1 MGDVEVLTTAGGVA
15 FVRTP
20 EERFSGIDDYPYEPR
35 YVDVDGLR
43 MAYVVA
49 EPDGASDDT
58 GTVLLLHGEPTWGY
72 LYRKM
77 IPPLVAGGYRVV
89 VPDLIGFGRSDKP
102 VERSAYSYE
111 GHVAWM
117 REFLAATGAERG
129 AGPLHLFG
137 QDWGGLIGLRV
148 AAENPGLIDRL
159 ILANTGLPEGQS
171 PGAGFEFWLQFS
183 QEVEYLDCGRLVD
196 NATAT
201 ELSEAAQEAY
211 RAPFPEELYMA
222 GARHFPVLVPI
233 SPDDPAVPANRAAW
247 EVLEGWTKP
256 VLTLWAPDDP
266 VLGGGQAALSERIP
280 GAAGQPHAEFRP
292 ASHFIQEDQGPAL
305 AEAMVDWLP

>member
-1 MGDVEVLTTAGGVA
+1 MA

-20 EERFSGIDDYPYEPR
+20 EERFGGIDDYPYEPR
-35 YVDVDGLR
+35 YVDIDGLR
-43 MAYVVA
+43 MAYVLA
-49 EPDGASDDT
+49 EPEGAGDDT
-58 GTVLLLHGEPTWGY
+58 ATILLLHGEPTWGY

-77 IPPLVAGGYRVV
+77 IPPLVAGGCRVL

-102 VERSAYSYE
+102 VERSAYTYE
-111 GHVAWM
+111 GHVEWM
-117 REFLAATGAERG
+117 RQFLAATAAERS

-148 AAENPGLIDRL
+148 AAENPDLIDRL

-196 NATAT
+196 NATAN

-211 RAPFPEELYMA
+211 RAPFPDEAYMA
-222 GARHFPVLVPI
+222 GARHFPMLVPI
-233 SPDDPAVPANRAAW
+233 SPEDPAVPANRTAW
-247 EVLEGWTKP
+247 QVLEQWTKP

-266 VLGGGQAALSERIP
+266 VLGGGQAAISERIP
-280 GAAGQPHAEFRP
+280 GAAGQPHDQFRP

-305 AEAMVDWLP
+305 AEAIVTWLS

>member
-1 MGDVEVLTTAGGVA
+1 MV
-15 FVRTP
+15 
-20 EERFSGIDDYPYEPR
+20 SDYPYEPR
-35 YVDVDGLR
+35 HVDVDGLQ
-43 MAYVVA
+43 MGYVAA
-49 EPDGASDDT
+49 EPNELDEETAT
-58 GTVLLLHGEPTWGY
+58 ILLLHGEPTWGY

-77 IPPLVAGGYRVV
+77 IPPLVAAGYRAV

-102 VERSAYSYE
+102 VERSAYAYE
-111 GHVAWM
+111 GHVEWM
-117 REFLAATGAERG
+117 REFLAATAAERG

-148 AAENPGLIDRL
+148 AAENPELFDRL

-183 QEVEYLDCGRLVD
+183 QEVDYLDCGRLVD

-201 ELSEAAQEAY
+201 DLSEAAQEAY

-222 GARHFPVLVPI
+222 GARHFPMLVPV

-247 EVLEGWTKP
+247 KVLEGWNKP
-256 VLTLWAPDDP
+256 VLALWAPDDP
-266 VLGGGQAALSERIP
+266 VLGGGQPAITERIP
-280 GAAGQPHAEFRP
+280 GATGQPHAQFRP

-305 AEAMVDWLP
+305 AEAIVAWLG

>member
-1 MGDVEVLTTAGGVA
+1 MTTAGGVA

-20 EERFSGIDDYPYEPR
+20 EERFGGIDDYPYEPR
-35 YVDVDGLR
+35 YVDIDGLR
-43 MAYVVA
+43 MAYVLA
-49 EPDGASDDT
+49 EPEGAGDDT
-58 GTVLLLHGEPTWGY
+58 ATILLLHGEPTWGY

-77 IPPLVAGGYRVV
+77 IPPLVAGGCRVL

-102 VERSAYSYE
+102 VERSAYTYE
-111 GHVAWM
+111 GHVEWM
-117 REFLAATGAERG
+117 RQFLAATAAERS

-148 AAENPGLIDRL
+148 AAENPDLIDRL

-196 NATAT
+196 NATAN

-211 RAPFPEELYMA
+211 RAPFPDEAYMA
-222 GARHFPVLVPI
+222 GARHFPMLVPI
-233 SPDDPAVPANRAAW
+233 SPEDPAVPANRAAW
-247 EVLEGWTKP
+247 QVLEQWTKP

-266 VLGGGQAALSERIP
+266 VLGGGQAAISERIP
-280 GAAGQPHAEFRP
+280 GAAGQPHDQFRP

-305 AEAMVDWLP
+305 AEAIVTWLS

>member
-1 MGDVEVLTTAGGVA
+1 MGDVEVLTSSGGVA

-20 EERFSGIDDYPYEPR
+20 EERFDGIGDYPHEPR

-43 MAYVVA
+43 MAYVEV
-49 EPDGASDDT
+49 EPDGADDET
-58 GTVLLLHGEPTWGY
+58 ATFLLLHGEPTWGY

-77 IPPLVAGGYRVV
+77 IPPLVAAGYRVV

-102 VERSAYSYE
+102 IERAPYTYANHVE
-111 GHVAWM
+111 WM
-117 REFLAATGAERG
+117 REFLIATAAERG

-148 AAENPGLIDRL
+148 ATENPELFDRL

-171 PGAGFEFWLQFS
+171 PGTGFEFWLQFS
-183 QEVEYLDCGRLVD
+183 QDVEFLDCGRLVD

-201 ELSEAAQEAY
+201 ELSEAAQDAY

-222 GARHFPVLVPI
+222 GARHIPMLVPI

-247 EVLEGWTKP
+247 AVLERWTKP

-266 VLGGGQAALSERIP
+266 VLGGGQAAFTERIP
-280 GAAGQPHAEFRP
+280 GAANQPHAQFRP

-305 AEAMVDWLP
+305 AEAIIAWLG